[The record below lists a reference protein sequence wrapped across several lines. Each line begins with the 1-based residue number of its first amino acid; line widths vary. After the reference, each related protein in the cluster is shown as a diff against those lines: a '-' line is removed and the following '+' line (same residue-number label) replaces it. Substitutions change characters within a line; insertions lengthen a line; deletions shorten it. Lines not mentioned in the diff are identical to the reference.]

1 MVVLLTVVGIILF
14 VLGLLFSIAWHE
26 LGHLS
31 TAKMFGIK
39 CTEYMVGFGKTLW
52 SFRRGDTEYGVKAV
66 PLGGFVR
73 MVGMIPPAKRTAA
86 AAGDTS
92 SRKISRWRAMA
103 EDSREASYVELD
115 PGDEDRQFYQ
125 RSPWK
130 RLIVMFAGPGMNVI
144 LAAILLAVLFM
155 GIGIPKE
162 TTTVGE
168 VNECMAPA
176 DTRIESC
183 EDPGAQSTPAADA
196 GILPGDRIVS
206 VDGERTPEWN
216 DANQKIRTSLGSTA
230 FEIERD
236 GETFSTDVDIVENE
250 LPARDAEGEILYE
263 TDAAGDHVYDEDGR
277 RVVQTETVG
286 FLGIV
291 FEQERARLGPV
302 DSAQEMGTM
311 LVAVG
316 EALVALPSKV
326 PEVFGAAFLGE
337 QRTEDSPVGIVGI
350 SRIGGEIMSQGLPV
364 ADTAAIMLQILAGVN
379 LFLFAFNMLPILPLD
394 GGHMAGAIWES
405 VKRNLARLFKR
416 PDPGPVDVALLT
428 PVAYVVVA
436 CFLVFSVI
444 LLVADLINPVRLF
457 G

>member
-1 MVVLLTVVGIILF
+1 MVVLLTVVGILLF

-52 SFRRGDTEYGVKAV
+52 SFRRGGTEYGIKAV

-73 MVGMIPPAKRTAA
+73 MVGMIPPTERTA
-86 AAGDTS
+86 DDS
-92 SRKISRWRAMA
+92 SKKISRWRAMA
-103 EDSREASYVELD
+103 EDAREASYIELGPED
-115 PGDEDRQFYQ
+115 SDRQFYQ

-144 LAAILLAVLFM
+144 LAAVLLGVLFM
-155 GIGIPKE
+155 GIGVPKE

-168 VNECMAPA
+168 VSECMAPA
-176 DTRIESC
+176 DTQIENC
-183 EDPGAQSTPAADA
+183 DDPGAQPTPAAEA

-206 VDGERTPEWN
+206 IGGEATPDWN
-216 DANQKIRTSLGSTA
+216 DANQKIRHSLGSTA

-236 GETFSTDVDIVENE
+236 GETFRTDVDIVENE
-250 LPARDAEGEILYE
+250 LPARDGNGEFLYE
-263 TDAAGDHVYDEDGR
+263 TDAEGENVYDEDGR
-277 RVVQTETVG
+277 RVPQTETVG
-286 FLGIV
+286 FFGIV
-291 FEQERARLGPV
+291 FEQERTRLGPV
-302 DSAQEMGTM
+302 ESAGEMGTM

-326 PEVFGAAFLGE
+326 PDVFGAAFLGE

-364 ADTAAIMLQILAGVN
+364 ADTAAIMLQMLAGVN

-394 GGHMAGAIWES
+394 GGHMAGALWES
-405 VKRNLARLFKR
+405 LKRKLARLFKK

-444 LLVADLINPVRLF
+444 LLVADLINPVRIF